1 MPYDNVVF
9 LPEFRQATFTK
20 NKQVLYLSNQL
31 ESLALLQSFYGIS
44 VEGVSSGQSLQVQIL
59 SWKRW
64 DLILKESD
72 LNWADPRETI
82 QFINQ
87 ELQIPVTLIHQ
98 DAETEE
104 ALFRLK
110 SFYDVGLTDCLHRP
124 LCPKELSEV
133 FRALLR

>member
-64 DLILKESD
+64 DLILIESD
-72 LNWADPRETI
+72 LNSL
-82 QFINQ
+82 FIVISFLTNS
-87 ELQIPVTLIHQ
+87 EISFGITN
-98 DAETEE
+98 
-104 ALFRLK
+104 FRL
-110 SFYDVGLTDCLHRP
+110 L
-124 LCPKELSEV
+124 
-133 FRALLR
+133 